1 MPSTVAHRIGNKR
14 DGLDRAEKHADI
26 GGQGETARDLT
37 FRIMIVEEQEDQ
49 DSGLR
54 EPAHLLHEKEAGLTI
69 ASGSFGMS
77 LFTRKPPPSPM
88 IQTVVKPTIQAVSQC
103 RP

>member
-1 MPSTVAHRIGNKR
+1 
-14 DGLDRAEKHADI
+14 
-26 GGQGETARDLT
+26 
-37 FRIMIVEEQEDQ
+37 MIVEEQEDQ

-69 ASGSFGMS
+69 ALGSFGMS

-88 IQTVVKPTIQAVSQC
+88 IQTVVKAPADFVIQTDGVCRLNPAMARCVVAHAVKSIL
-103 RP
+103 P